1 MQKQQILDILN
12 AALKTGGDYS
22 ELYFED
28 TNSKSI
34 VLENGNI
41 ADIGTHAELSSK
53 DGLYAS
59 LWKIQGA
66 LEEEFLNLVE
76 KEVK

>member
-1 MQKQQILDILN
+1 M
-12 AALKTGGDYS
+12 
-22 ELYFED
+22 
-28 TNSKSI
+28 
-34 VLENGNI
+34 
-41 ADIGTHAELSSK
+41 GTHADLANR

>member
-1 MQKQQILDILN
+1 MLKRELFKILKEIGL
-12 AALKTGGDYS
+12 
-22 ELYFED
+22 
-28 TNSKSI
+28 
-34 VLENGNI
+34 VENGANQFAVYKVEGI
-41 ADIGTHAELSSK
+41 DQYKISDKPNK

-66 LEEEFLNLVE
+66 LESEFLNLVE